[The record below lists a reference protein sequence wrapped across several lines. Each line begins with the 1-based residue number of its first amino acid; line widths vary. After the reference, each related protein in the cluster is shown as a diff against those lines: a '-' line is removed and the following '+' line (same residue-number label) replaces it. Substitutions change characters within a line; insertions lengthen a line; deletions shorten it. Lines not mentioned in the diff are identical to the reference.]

1 MQLMNGRNGG
11 QGDQMSRNTI
21 LILGVI
27 CWSVAAVDAIV
38 HLAAGDVLV
47 PAVMGSLFVLWIGL
61 RRYQAINAARRETV
75 EVTA

>member
-1 MQLMNGRNGG
+1 MQDTNGRYGG

-38 HLAAGDVLV
+38 HLVAGDFLV
-47 PAVMGSLFVLWIGL
+47 PAVMGSLFVLWVGL
-61 RRYQAINAARRETV
+61 RRYQAISAARRKAV

>member
-1 MQLMNGRNGG
+1 
-11 QGDQMSRNTI
+11 MSRNTI

-38 HLAAGDVLV
+38 HLMLGDFLV
-47 PAVMGSLFVLWIGL
+47 PAVMGSLFVVWIGL
-61 RRYQAINAARRETV
+61 RRYQASNLARRERA